1 MLRKFFRHTI
11 FSSKGRGIFIFLI
24 FFSLSFTILAQQNQ
38 TMYYMGVPQS
48 RFMNPALQGDCN
60 SYFGIPGINSTYLG
74 INNNSVG
81 FEDIIFKGAN
91 LYADSLISIL
101 HPTYD
106 IDKFLG
112 KLKPVNRISPEVYV
126 SLLSF
131 GFRAGENF
139 FFLDVADRMYSHLS
153 FPKDLATLA
162 LKGNED
168 FINKTADLSSLSAS
182 ATYFREIGVGFSREF
197 AEGLFIGVKAKI
209 LFGNANVFLQNNGLS
224 LEVDESNLFSHTVD
238 ADLTLNFGYPVE
250 VFHDPE
256 TGDIDSLAIQE
267 PDEGMLFNFGNPGFG
282 IDLGAVYHIND
293 QFSVSASV
301 VDLGFI
307 KWKKDVTN
315 LRVKGTYEFTGIDV
329 SSMLVAGDTST
340 FDDALENISDT
351 LMTIFNPED
360 TYDPFTTYLPTK
372 IYIGGSFQL
381 NDNIGFGLLSKTLI
395 EDGKLWESLTMSANV
410 KAGGFL
416 TTSLSYSITNST
428 YNNVGFGLSLRGGPI
443 QFYFVTDKLF
453 YKLSRYS
460 IPNEGADPTSI
471 LLPSNL
477 SSFNFRFG
485 LNLVFGCKPKQPDD
499 RPLIH

>member
-1 MLRKFFRHTI
+1 MLRNIYRHTI
-11 FSSKGRGIFIFLI
+11 FSTKGRAVFIFLA
-24 FFSLSFTILAQQNQ
+24 FFTWSSLALAQQNQ

-81 FEDIIFKGAN
+81 FEDIIFKGPDS
-91 LYADSLISIL
+91 YGDSLISIL

-106 IDKFLG
+106 IDEFLA

-139 FFLDVADRMYSHLS
+139 FFLDVADRMYSHFS
-153 FPKDLATLA
+153 FPKDLATLV

-168 FINKTADLSSLSAS
+168 FINSSADLSSLSAS
-182 ATYFREIGVGFSREF
+182 ATYFREIGLGFSREF
-197 AEGLFIGVKAKI
+197 AEGLFIGVKAKM
-209 LFGNANVFLQNNGLS
+209 LFGNANVSLQNNGLS
-224 LEVDESNLFSHTVD
+224 LEIDESNLFSHTVN
-238 ADLTLNFGYPVE
+238 ADLNLNFGYPVE

-256 TGDIDSLAIQE
+256 TGYIDSLFIPD

-282 IDLGAVYHIND
+282 IDLGAVYKIND

-315 LRVKGTYEFTGIDV
+315 LRVQGTYEFTGIDV
-329 SSMLVAGDTST
+329 SSMLIAGDTST

-351 LMTIFNPED
+351 LITIFNPKD
-360 TYDPFTTYLPTK
+360 TYDPFTTYTPTK

-395 EDGKLWESLTMSANV
+395 EHGKLWESFTMSANV

-460 IPNEGADPTSI
+460 IPNEGTNPTNI
-471 LLPSNL
+471 ILPSNL

-485 LNLVFGCKPKQPDD
+485 LNLVFGCKPKRPND
-499 RPLIH
+499 RPLIF

>member
-1 MLRKFFRHTI
+1 MI
-11 FSSKGRGIFIFLI
+11 FSNKRRGVYIFLI
-24 FFSLSFTILAQQNQ
+24 FFAWSSSILAQQNQ
-38 TMYYMGVPQS
+38 TLYYMGVPQS
-48 RFMNPALQGDCN
+48 RFMNPALQSNCN

-81 FEDIIFKGAN
+81 FEDIIFKGTG

-101 HPTYD
+101 HPSYN
-106 IDKFLG
+106 IDEFLG
-112 KLKPVNRISPEVYV
+112 KLKSVNRISPEVYV

-131 GFRAGENF
+131 GFTAGENF
-139 FFLDVADRMYSHLS
+139 FFLDVADRMYSHFS
-153 FPKDLATLA
+153 FPKDLATLV

-168 FINKTADLSSLSAS
+168 FINESADFSSLSAS
-182 ATYFREIGVGFSREF
+182 ATYFREIGFGFSREF
-197 AEGLFIGVKAKI
+197 AENLFIGVKPKL
-209 LFGNANVFLQNNGLS
+209 LFGNANVSLQNNGLS
-224 LEVDESNLFSHTVD
+224 LEIDESNLFSHTVN
-238 ADLTLNFGYPVE
+238 ADLSLNFGYPVE
-250 VFHDPE
+250 VFRDPE
-256 TGDIDSLAIQE
+256 TGYIDSLFIPD
-267 PDEGMLFNFGNPGFG
+267 PDEGMIFNFGNPGFG

-301 VDLGFI
+301 IDLGFI

-315 LRVKGTYEFTGIDV
+315 LRVQGTYEFEGVDI
-329 SSMLVAGDTST
+329 SSMLITGDTST
-340 FDDALENISDT
+340 FDDALEQISDT
-351 LMTIFNPED
+351 LLTIFDPED
-360 TYDPFTTYLPTK
+360 TNDPFTTYLPTK

-395 EDGKLWESLTMSANV
+395 EHGKLWESITMSANV
-410 KAGGFL
+410 QAGGFL
-416 TTSLSYSITNST
+416 ATSLSYSITNGT
-428 YNNVGFGLSLRGGPI
+428 YNNIGFGLSLRGGPI

-460 IPNEGADPTSI
+460 IPNEGADPTNI

-485 LNLVFGCKPKQPDD
+485 LNLVFGCKAKRPND